1 MKIKPNPRIDSIRIS
16 IRRKSIESPSL
27 LVELVTVFFAATFKL
42 KRILMVTVVTFL
54 AELFVGEVGG
64 SKLAIFLVG
73 PKAGDPSFC

>member
-1 MKIKPNPRIDSIRIS
+1 M
-16 IRRKSIESPSL
+16 
-27 LVELVTVFFAATFKL
+27 TVFFCGDPFCLKRKLATFKL